1 MIEMRRAGQLDLTKL
16 LQFEQDVQQRHRVRA
31 TRKRAQDAASIVQ
44 QPIPPDRPENRI
56 EQLHPVGMM
65 KWWRCRDL
73 NPGPCGYEPHAL
85 TS

>member
-56 EQLHPVGMM
+56 EQLHPVWNDEMVAVQG
-65 KWWRCRDL
+65 L
-73 NPGPCGYEPHAL
+73 EPRTL
-85 TS
+85 RI